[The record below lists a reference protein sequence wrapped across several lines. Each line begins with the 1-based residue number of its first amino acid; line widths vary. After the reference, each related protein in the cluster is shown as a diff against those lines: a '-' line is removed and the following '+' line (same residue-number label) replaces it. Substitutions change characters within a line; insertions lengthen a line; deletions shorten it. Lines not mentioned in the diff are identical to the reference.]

1 MATKLAAKTKK
12 AITLKGSTQI
22 VTEFL
27 KYASYTILYQRGVYP
42 QDDFHFV
49 KKYGQTLLV
58 SQDPALE
65 RYLDNVLKQVHEWIM
80 KGDVSQIVLAI
91 LTRETG
97 EPLERWTFDIHV
109 TEAAPGVL
117 EGTAPSKP
125 DSEIQSEIR
134 AILKQISSAITFL
147 PDHYDPT
154 TFKLLAYTRD
164 NGEVPVSEWVGS
176 DAHLLPAAE
185 AQQVKLRSFSTDL
198 HRIEAMVAYRYTGDG
213 A

>member
-1 MATKLAAKTKK
+1 MATKLAPKTKK

-65 RYLDNVLKQVHEWIM
+65 RYLDTVLKKVHEWIM
-80 KGDVSQIVLAI
+80 GGDVSQIVLVI
-91 LTRETG
+91 LSRETG
-97 EPLERWTFDIHV
+97 ESLERWTFDIHL
-109 TEAAPGVL
+109 TEPVAGVL
-117 EGTAPSKP
+117 EGTVAPKP

-164 NGEVPVSEWVGS
+164 NGQQPVEEWVGS

-198 HRIEAMVAYRYTGDG
+198 HKIEAMVAYRYTGEG